1 MTVLEN
7 DKYFSIGWDS
17 KFDDKY
23 LDVNNKVFERVKFEI
38 NTKQKL
44 TNSWSIVCF
53 KNQLRNIK
61 KCYYNFKIYY
71 KK

>member
-38 NTKQKL
+38 NTKK
-44 TNSWSIVCF
+44 SWQILEALFV
-53 KNQLRNIK
+53 L
-61 KCYYNFKIYY
+61 KISYET
-71 KK
+71 